1 MENCKIQ
8 SDLIRNN
15 KKIYGIGI
23 FETLEEADL
32 ESPET
37 IAEKIGKVLIQCM
50 EAGAKPFVLEQ
61 NLAQIYQQGLIGF
74 INLIIKQ
81 LCQTGEKFQRK

>member
-32 ESPET
+32 EAPKD
-37 IAEKIGKVLIQCM
+37 IAEEVGNVLIQCM
-50 EAGAKPFVLEQ
+50 EAGAKPFCTRAKLSAD
-61 NLAQIYQQGLIGF
+61 LSIGPHW
-74 INLIIKQ
+74 IH
-81 LCQTGEKFQRK
+81 